1 LELSQVRY
9 FVALCSERNFT
20 RAAKQC
26 RVSQPS
32 LSSGIKALE
41 RELGGELFV
50 RASMVLTPLG
60 KRVGAALGNCIR
72 KCHASPEGCRRL
84 SAASQC
90 APCGRRA
97 SARILSRFRVE
108 APKRACEVKIRWLE
122 ASFGKSDPNS

>member
-1 LELSQVRY
+1 MELSQVRY

-32 LSSGIKALE
+32 LSNGIKALE

-60 KRVGAALGNCIR
+60 KRVGPHLETAFASVTRAQKAAGAYQRRANARHAVVARRCAVLSGFR
-72 KCHASPEGCRRL
+72 AASPEEGLRGEDSL
-84 SAASQC
+84 VGSQL
-90 APCGRRA
+90 R
-97 SARILSRFRVE
+97 
-108 APKRACEVKIRWLE
+108 EV
-122 ASFGKSDPNS
+122 